1 MSELTVVAMGGN
13 SLIDPSLPPTVENQF
28 AVTARA
34 VVPLADFV
42 ERGGKMVLTHGNGPQ
57 VGFQVLQNELAKEEV
72 HELPL
77 DSLVANT
84 QGSIGYMLQRALR
97 EELRRRGMQFEV
109 VSLVTEIEVDPNDLA
124 FEEPTKPIG
133 RFYSEQ
139 VSEQLRSE
147 RGWRMVEDAG
157 RGYRRVVP
165 SPAPVRV
172 VQTATIRALLKEG
185 IIPICCGGGGIP
197 IVRSM
202 DGHISGI
209 EGVIDKDRA
218 SALLAVRLGADR
230 LVITTGVPGV
240 FVDFGPPQQRLL
252 RETTA
257 SEVMQ
262 YLAEGQFPKGS
273 MAPKIKASERFLR
286 HGQGREAI
294 ICRPEDLCLA
304 LEGEMGTHIR
314 RG

>member
-1 MSELTVVAMGGN
+1 MGGN
-13 SLIDPSLPPTVENQF
+13 SLIDPDLPPTVANQF

-34 VVPLADFV
+34 VVPVADFV
-42 ERGGKMVLTHGNGPQ
+42 GAGGKVVITHGNGPQ
-57 VGFQVLQNELAKEEV
+57 VGFQVLQNELARDEV

-97 EELRRRGMQFEV
+97 EELRRRGMQFQV
-109 VSLVTEIEVDPNDLA
+109 VSMITEVEVDPADHA

-133 RFYSEQ
+133 RFYTRAD
-139 VSEQLRSE
+139 SEQLTRQ
-147 RGWRMVEDAG
+147 RGWQMVEDSG

-172 VQTATIRALLKEG
+172 VQTNTIRALLQEG

-197 IVRSM
+197 VVRSEE
-202 DGHISGI
+202 GHISGI

-218 SALLAVRLGADR
+218 SALLAVRLGAER

-240 FVDFGPPQQRLL
+240 YVDYMTPNRRLL
-252 RETTA
+252 RHTTVG
-257 SEVMQ
+257 ELMD

-273 MAPKIKASERFLR
+273 MAPKIKATERFLR
-286 HGQGREAI
+286 HGTGESAI
-294 ICRPEDLCLA
+294 ICRPEDLSA
-304 LEGEMGTHIR
+304 AVAGEAGTLIR
-314 RG
+314 R